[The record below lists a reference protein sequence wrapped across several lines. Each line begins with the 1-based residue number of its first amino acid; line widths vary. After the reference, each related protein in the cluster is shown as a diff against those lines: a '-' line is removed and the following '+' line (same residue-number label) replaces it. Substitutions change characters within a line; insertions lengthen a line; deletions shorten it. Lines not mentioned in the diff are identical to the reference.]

1 MSRERRTLL
10 WNQTPRTGGTGPPSS
25 ANRTSCAS
33 LRHAYAGDRDRTRCH
48 PLRRDGPRSSYRR
61 LMARAYRYPAP
72 HVCMFALPRLAE
84 TRMFRKI
91 RPVKIFSHWNWSHAL
106 SVASFVNSAL
116 WLENPDSLGMIF
128 RQILISRLIR
138 KRVIA
143 VQNLGVSQ
151 RRLGALGPSR
161 VPTGLFFLK
170 PGYKPKSS
178 GARLG
183 VKATGGGCTPRGS
196 RPDSPPPHI

>member
-10 WNQTPRTGGTGPPSS
+10 WNQTPRTGGMGPTSS
-25 ANRTSCAS
+25 ASRASCAS
-33 LRHAYAGDRDRTRCH
+33 LRHAYDRDRTRCH

-128 RQILISRLIR
+128 RQILISRLIC
-138 KRVIA
+138 KRAIA
-143 VQNLGVSQ
+143 VQNLGVPQ
-151 RRLGALGPSR
+151 RRLGALGHSAT
-161 VPTGLFFLK
+161 VLVSFFLK
-170 PGYKPKSS
+170 PGDGGKS
-178 GARLG
+178 
-183 VKATGGGCTPRGS
+183 
-196 RPDSPPPHI
+196 

>member
-1 MSRERRTLL
+1 M
-10 WNQTPRTGGTGPPSS
+10 WNQTPRTGGMGPTSS
-25 ANRTSCAS
+25 ASRASCAS
-33 LRHAYAGDRDRTRCH
+33 LRHAYDRDRTRCH

-61 LMARAYRYPAP
+61 LMARAYRYPAA

-128 RQILISRLIR
+128 RQILISRLIC

-143 VQNLGVSQ
+143 VQNLGVPQ
-151 RRLGALGPSR
+151 RRPARSAIQESIRRLPVSFFFENSSR
-161 VPTGLFFLK
+161 
-170 PGYKPKSS
+170 
-178 GARLG
+178 R
-183 VKATGGGCTPRGS
+183 
-196 RPDSPPPHI
+196 